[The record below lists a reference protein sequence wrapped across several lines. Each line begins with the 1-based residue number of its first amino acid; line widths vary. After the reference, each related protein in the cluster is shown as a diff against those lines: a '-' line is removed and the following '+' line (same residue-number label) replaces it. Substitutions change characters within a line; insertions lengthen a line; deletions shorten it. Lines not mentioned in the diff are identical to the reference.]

1 MFKNITRTVWFISLI
16 SLFNDFSSEMLYPI
30 IPLYLQ
36 QIGYGSVLIGIL
48 EGIAECV
55 AGLSKIY
62 MGSLSDSF
70 QRRLPFVQLG
80 YALSVLSRPLIGLT
94 SIVGL
99 IFLGRSL
106 DRTGKGI
113 RSGARDAILGD
124 ESTESNRAEVF
135 GLHRSMDTAGAV
147 LGPIVAIVYLY
158 YNPEDYRSLFLITL
172 IPGIVALFFTFQ
184 IKEKKRTTS
193 PVKTFSIRK
202 HFSYFKQAPSPYL
215 KLLIPLLLFALVNS
229 SDMFLLMRAKQIGM
243 GERDVLLLYLTF
255 NLAYTIFAFPVGKL
269 ADRIGHMRILI
280 LGLLIYALSYIL
292 FASFN
297 DVWITVT
304 VFIFYGLFYAFTQGI
319 IKALLISRVPSHE
332 KSSAIGF
339 YEGMNSFGLLIA
351 NGLAGWIWF
360 QFGSQAMLLYSSIVT
375 FIVVLLLLVQYNQWN
390 RKSSKYS
397 I

>member
-113 RSGARDAILGD
+113 RSGARDALLGD
-124 ESTESNRAEVF
+124 ESTETTRAEVF

-184 IKEKKRTTS
+184 IKEKKRTTN

-243 GERDVLLLYLTF
+243 GERDVLLLYL
-255 NLAYTIFAFPVGKL
+255 VGKL
-269 ADRIGHMRILI
+269 ADRIGHMKILI

-319 IKALLISRVPSHE
+319 IKALLISRVPSNE

-375 FIVVLLLLVQYNQWN
+375 FIVILLLLVQYNQWN
-390 RKSSKYS
+390 SKKVIILS
-397 I
+397 NES